1 MQLQHALKLVLVT
14 MFLILALLLTAY
26 LSLFG
31 WNQVRL
37 SQIEHFINNLQKQ
50 SALQYEYGHPPIS
63 LGDVNDPHNAYF
75 HLTLRFRIDST
86 EGHPNLFQT
95 ASFNKGLRI
104 EFGGTSAVIIV
115 ADSNLPDKYRVIF
128 LSNAIKMGQWYTLD
142 LEAVNQ
148 GYIHA
153 QIEGNKVA
161 RVATTGINMELSQI
175 LLGQGFNQDRNFKG
189 QIENI
194 VFTKGNANST
204 ALAVIRHLPNSQHE
218 LLAVVANLGIF
229 ISALICIL
237 IEPINRTLTR
247 TGRYIQEHI
256 LEKSFA
262 IIFSLLAIQLVLLVA
277 LPAYRIVLVT
287 YIFLF
292 IVGINLYLTITPA
305 FLKERF
311 FHLLFIPFNGLIVVS
326 ILGSYFI
333 GFSVSIKYLVPTLLV
348 VTLLAGILNYKLNNE
363 KFAQLRSELQAD
375 FSSSLIWLTLIAT
388 PLILCLISSVL
399 FSEYTTS
406 PYRVGPD
413 LASYAKMA
421 QYLLD
426 GGTWAEANLRVSEFV
441 GMTPGEINR
450 YSDATMSWPFMYYF
464 RWGLTAFQ
472 ATVATISFSSHI
484 YEVAFV
490 SMAIPYLFLC
500 GLVLFWL
507 RSRMGLGVAAAL
519 LGLLAFALNP
529 NVLNLWYEGFY
540 GNAFALC
547 FFVLIIFIFLQLKK
561 SLPLNKRETV
571 QYLLLISTV
580 VAASLLSYGEGVF
593 FVLPPFLMCVFIVD
607 SIMQR
612 SIHWKPYL
620 LILGG
625 ACIGLLIVTPCGFIV
640 QWAILTFKQ
649 LSQEGG
655 NGYMQPLWAYP
666 HEILGFSSIY
676 LNATPEIAG
685 HLLPRSTINIIY
697 GVIFSAL
704 ILYSLIIF
712 FWKQRS
718 ENNALYITTVI
729 IIMITAGLVYYKS
742 RGNNYTYMKMYVF
755 FLPILFITFWSSL
768 ATVYEKHLTNVC
780 SKHVFFIFLA
790 IPIVINGLVYI
801 AHYDNEATL
810 IKREQI
816 SLHNETKKIDFD
828 NVIMYPV
835 SIQGNRF
842 FYPAILPTPWI
853 IPIYWDSDHWK
864 DKPYFNNFLNHK
876 VYLFFE
882 KEIYHSYTPD
892 NKNIVFQNSN
902 YLIVDSGKLLN
913 AGIKQDG
920 SIQLNTYTGA
930 VIDSVNK
937 K

>member
-1 MQLQHALKLVLVT
+1 MPQMEDFVENIK
-14 MFLILALLLTAY
+14 
-26 LSLFG
+26 
-31 WNQVRL
+31 
-37 SQIEHFINNLQKQ
+37 KQ
-50 SALQYEYGHPPIS
+50 SAPNYEYGNEPIAF
-63 LGDVNDPHNAYF
+63 GDIKDQKNAYF
-75 HLTLRFRIDST
+75 RLTLRFRIDST

-95 ASFNKGLRI
+95 APLNNGLRI
-104 EFGGTSAVIIV
+104 EFGGTSAAIIV
-115 ADSNLPDKYRVIF
+115 ADSSLPDKYRAIY
-128 LSNAIKMGQWYTLD
+128 LSNAIKIGQWYTLN
-142 LEAVNQ
+142 LEALNQ
-148 GYIHA
+148 GYVHA
-153 QIEGNKVA
+153 QIEGNKAASVA
-161 RVATTGINMELSQI
+161 SLGMAMDLSKI
-175 LLGQGFNQDRNFKG
+175 LVGQGFSQDRSFKG
-189 QIENI
+189 SIESI
-194 VFTKGNANST
+194 TFSKGNAAPT
-204 ALAVIRHLPNSQHE
+204 AAAIVRRLPNSQHE
-218 LLAVVANLGIF
+218 LIAVVANLGIV
-229 ISALICIL
+229 ISALICIF
-237 IEPINRTLTR
+237 IKKINRTIVKVAQ
-247 TGRYIQEHI
+247 YFQELVSKNPI
-256 LEKSFA
+256 ATVFA
-262 IIFSLLAIQLVLLVA
+262 LLVLQLALLVA

-292 IVGINLYLTITPA
+292 LVGINLYLTITPA

-311 FHLLFIPFNGLIVVS
+311 FYLLFIPFNGLIAVS

-333 GFSVSIKYLVPTLLV
+333 GFSVAIKYFVPTLIA
-348 VTLLAGILNYKLNNE
+348 VTLLGSLLNYKLNNA
-363 KFAQLRSELQAD
+363 KFSQLGSELRAD
-375 FSSSLIWLTLIAT
+375 FSNSLTFITLIAT

-406 PYRVGPD
+406 PYRIGPD

-547 FFVLIIFIFLQLKK
+547 FFVLIIFIFLQLRK

-612 SIHWKPYL
+612 STHWKPYL

-666 HEILGFSSIY
+666 HEILGVSSIY
-676 LNATPEIAG
+676 LNATPEVAG

-697 GVIFSAL
+697 GVVFSAL
-704 ILYSLIIF
+704 ILYSLVVY
-712 FWKQRS
+712 FWKRRS
-718 ENNALYITTVI
+718 ENNALYITTVMI
-729 IIMITAGLVYYKS
+729 VMITAGLVYYKS

-755 FLPILFITFWSSL
+755 FLPVLFITFWSSL
-768 ATVYEKHLTNVC
+768 VTVYEKHLANIC
-780 SKHVFFIFLA
+780 SKNLFFIFLA

-801 AHYDNEATL
+801 AHFDNESTL
-810 IKREQI
+810 IEREQI
-816 SLHNETKKIDFD
+816 ALHNETQKINFD

-835 SIQGNRF
+835 SIQSNRF

-853 IPIYWDSDHWK
+853 IPIYWDEDHWK
-864 DKPYFNNFLNHK
+864 KKPYFNNFIDDK
-876 VYLFFE
+876 VYLLFE
-882 KEIYHSYTPD
+882 KETYHLYLTDS
-892 NKNIVFQNSN
+892 KNIIFQNN
-902 YLIVDSGKLLN
+902 KYLIVDSGKTLRS
-913 AGIKQDG
+913 GINKDQSMQFD
-920 SIQLNTYTGA
+920 TYSK
-930 VIDSVNK
+930 SVMDTYNK
-937 K
+937 NE